1 MTKYEFAVQQQPESD
16 DLMQIIDRV
25 YLESITD
32 LLTSVIEGCRNLS
45 SSDNLALAD
54 RAVVVRSLAAAAL
67 RELH

>member
-1 MTKYEFAVQQQPESD
+1 MTKYEYAVLQQPESD
-16 DLMQIIDRV
+16 DLMQVIDQV
-25 YLESITD
+25 YVTSIRN
-32 LLTSVIEGCRNLS
+32 LLSSVIEGCRNLS